1 MISYIEL
8 ARPQNC
14 VMAGLAIAIG
24 GLIGAE
30 STFIDHIPSI
40 AIASIVGCII
50 TAGGNAVNDFYD
62 ARIDAIN
69 RPDRPIPSGRISPR
83 NALLLSLSLFVLGIA
98 LSFFINPICLFIA
111 FLSSLVLIYY
121 SHTLK
126 RKILW
131 GNICIGYLVGST
143 FLFGGAAVD
152 ALVATSVPFMLAML
166 ATVGREI
173 VKDIEDME
181 GDRKEGTITLPIAI
195 GEKRSA
201 AIASM
206 FILVTILLSPLPAVL
221 NILGMPYLMVVGLA
235 DMCFLAAI
243 VKIKRPSS
251 SSSFLKSGMMVALLA
266 FIIEAAI

>member
-1 MISYIEL
+1 MIRYLEL

-30 STFIDHIPSI
+30 STFIDNIQSI
-40 AIASIVGCII
+40 AIASIVGCMI

-83 NALLLSLSLFVLGIA
+83 NALLFSMSLFVIGTA

-111 FLSSLVLIYY
+111 SLSSLVLIYY
-121 SHTLK
+121 SYTLK

-143 FLFGGAAVD
+143 FLFGGAAVGG
-152 ALVATSVPFMLAML
+152 LMATSVPFLLAML

-173 VKDIEDME
+173 VKDMEDME
-181 GDRKEGTITLPIAI
+181 GDQKEGIITLPIAI

-206 FILVTILLSPLPAVL
+206 FLLGTILLSPLPAVL
-221 NILGMPYLMVVGLA
+221 NILGMPYLMVVGFA
-235 DMCFLAAI
+235 DVCFLAAI
-243 VKIKRPSS
+243 VTIKSPSR
-251 SSSFLKSGMMVALLA
+251 SSSFLKNGMVVALLA
-266 FIIEAAI
+266 FIIEVAI